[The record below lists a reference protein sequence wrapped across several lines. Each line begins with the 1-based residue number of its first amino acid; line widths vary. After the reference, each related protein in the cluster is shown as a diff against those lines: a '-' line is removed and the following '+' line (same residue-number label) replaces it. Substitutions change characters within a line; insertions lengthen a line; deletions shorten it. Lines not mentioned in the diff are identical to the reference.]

1 MTVFVS
7 VLARAI
13 PEKFECI
20 SKAPLLPVKKDKLSY
35 MILHDFI

>member
-13 PEKFECI
+13 PEIFECI
-20 SKAPLLPVKKDKLSY
+20 SKAPLLPVKKDTNYL
-35 MILHDFI
+35 I